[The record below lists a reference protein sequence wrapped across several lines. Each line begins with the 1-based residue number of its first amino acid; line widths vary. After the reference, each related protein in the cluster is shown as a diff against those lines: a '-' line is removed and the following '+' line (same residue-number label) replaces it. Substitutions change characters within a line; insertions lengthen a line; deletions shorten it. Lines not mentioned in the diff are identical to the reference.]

1 MDGLWR
7 RVRVE
12 EDSGLRRPLH
22 MGRCAEEHPPPSTHL
37 GTPAARDRHSRQ
49 PHLSHD
55 RVRRIDPVLR
65 LLARRD
71 VDDLPG
77 DPAL

>member
-1 MDGLWR
+1 MSKGWYEEENWKWR
-7 RVRVE
+7 TT
-12 EDSGLRRPLH
+12 PL
-22 MGRCAEEHPPPSTHL
+22 P
-37 GTPAARDRHSRQ
+37 TPAMRREERPTPPTRSSAATARDRHSTH

-77 DPAL
+77 DPPL